1 VPNLSILKFAL
12 TNHPTLRHTFI
23 YSNKTWQ
30 DVIFRQTLEELAANC
45 PGRLKVVHT
54 LTRETNEETFGP
66 YVRKGRINET
76 LLRELIPDPADC
88 FVYLCGPGISKW
100 DREAARETGTSVQ
113 PKFIEMVLATL
124 REIGV
129 PDSRI
134 KRESY
139 G

>member
-1 VPNLSILKFAL
+1 MSQ
-12 TNHPTLRHTFI
+12 PTLRHTFI

-30 DVIFRQTLEELAANC
+30 DVIFRETLEQLAAEY
-45 PGRLKVVHT
+45 PGRLRVVHT
-54 LTRETNEETFGP
+54 LTRETDEYRFGP
-66 YVRKGRINET
+66 NVRKGRINEA
-76 LLRELIPDPADC
+76 LLRELIPAPADC

-100 DREAARETGTSVQ
+100 DREAARETGTGVQ
-113 PKFIEMVLATL
+113 PKFIEMALATL